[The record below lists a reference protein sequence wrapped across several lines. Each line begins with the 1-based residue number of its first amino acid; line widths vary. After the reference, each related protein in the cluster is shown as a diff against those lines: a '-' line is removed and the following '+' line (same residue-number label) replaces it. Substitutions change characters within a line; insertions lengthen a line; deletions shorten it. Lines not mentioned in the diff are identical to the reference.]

1 MMFPVLLTAAPA
13 VTADVLASEPTSNP
27 PTLTVELAVG
37 KVTAAPKLDELGTI
51 ETIPAVCK
59 VIPGVVAWRLPR
71 MVRSPPGVPETFLNV
86 NGRAESPPREKS
98 SSPESITVLP
108 FLVSMIMFA
117 NQTPSRVPDVTEVF
131 PVMLMPAFSP
141 VARIVVKP
149 VPEGGPINADVD
161 PLEDAVISIAG
172 VKSVNSSFVASITV
186 AMLVAV

>member
-1 MMFPVLLTAAPA
+1 MSPVLLTAAPA
-13 VTADVLASEPTSNP
+13 VTADVLASEPTTNP

-37 KVTAAPKLDELGTI
+37 KVTAAPKLDELGTM
-51 ETIPAVCK
+51 ETIPAVCR
-59 VIPGVVAWRLPR
+59 VMPRVVSWRLPR
-71 MVRSPPGVPETFLNV
+71 IVRSPPGVPEIFLNV
-86 NGRAESPPREKS
+86 NGREAPPRETS
-98 SSPESITVLP
+98 SSPESMTVLP

-172 VKSVNSSFVASITV
+172 AKSVNSFVASMTV
-186 AMLVAV
+186 GMLVAV